1 MRRSRNEAPA
11 EGVSVQVKV
20 DATKIV
26 RYLCIAG
33 VLIIGIIFGT
43 RCYIESYR
51 EIFNK
56 N

>member
-1 MRRSRNEAPA
+1 MRRNRNEAPA

-26 RYLCIAG
+26 RCICIAG

-43 RCYIESYR
+43 RCYLESYK
-51 EIFNK
+51 EIFDK